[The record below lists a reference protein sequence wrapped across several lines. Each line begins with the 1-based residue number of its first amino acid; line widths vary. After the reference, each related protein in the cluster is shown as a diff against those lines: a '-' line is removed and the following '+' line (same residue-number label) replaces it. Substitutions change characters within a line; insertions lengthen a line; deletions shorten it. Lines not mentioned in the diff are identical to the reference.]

1 MYCDLLLVFF
11 FCLFVAFKL
20 FKRNILKCF
29 SSFVRYLLILIFLN
43 FQLFFFDR
51 LKFLLKGFRI
61 F

>member
-43 FQLFFFDR
+43 FQLFFF
-51 LKFLLKGFRI
+51 LTG
-61 F
+61 